1 MFCRF
6 CFFFQKIKDKRKP
19 SLFSPLSCF
28 ASSSSPSRLR
38 ASAYRQRRPSP
49 LSRISATATSASASD
64 PASPGNEAE
73 PPESPSTH
81 PYSRAPDRSP
91 PARAPNPS
99 AVRRRIAW
107 EGEEEEEEEEA
118 MAAAVACRRAALLHG
133 HQQWPQRW
141 AAAPCPRSISQL
153 VKTNG
158 RRAFLVD
165 TLALVSQASGV
176 SPYRTLA
183 PFRLP
188 PALGGRPRC
197 ARPRGVRRNAPA
209 SC

>member
-1 MFCRF
+1 
-6 CFFFQKIKDKRKP
+6 
-19 SLFSPLSCF
+19 
-28 ASSSSPSRLR
+28 
-38 ASAYRQRRPSP
+38 
-49 LSRISATATSASASD
+49 
-64 PASPGNEAE
+64 
-73 PPESPSTH
+73 
-81 PYSRAPDRSP
+81 
-91 PARAPNPS
+91 
-99 AVRRRIAW
+99 
-107 EGEEEEEEEEA
+107 

-188 PALGGRPRC
+188 PERCSAECSGELLTRAGMVVSLAGQEAGVAGRAHQAGGGDHLRHHGGPQRQPREHLRVLRLQGRDAEGKRLAFGIAC
-197 ARPRGVRRNAPA
+197 MVV
-209 SC
+209 S